1 MASWT
6 EELFPPKFKVNDL
19 FEDDQTRLVHPR
31 SSKRSQQI
39 YEDVYKEMLSS
50 RKDKE
55 TLERDD
61 SQEQVIKLP
70 EGEEPGPKMTTE
82 SCDTEEAPEDSK
94 HKCIWSEQELKILR
108 DSLKCSKLNN
118 IRLSVLTQALQKDC
132 ERVRS
137 TCRQQA
143 REILKINKKYNDV
156 KKQNKAMK
164 VTCAA
169 FKEDARNAQEDLE
182 LCQDRL
188 KDAIRDKKSAELELV
203 SVKHELESVGKRKKV
218 LQLEVAKQR
227 VLQEKCLENQ
237 NISLRSRYEKEITDL
252 LERLEETKLC
262 LEKERNEHCITKK
275 ALAHL
280 RLHFAREVPY
290 LE

>member
-1 MASWT
+1 
-6 EELFPPKFKVNDL
+6 
-19 FEDDQTRLVHPR
+19 
-31 SSKRSQQI
+31 
-39 YEDVYKEMLSS
+39 
-50 RKDKE
+50 
-55 TLERDD
+55 
-61 SQEQVIKLP
+61 
-70 EGEEPGPKMTTE
+70 MTTE
-82 SCDTEEAPEDSK
+82 SSHTEEDCADSK

-108 DSLKCSKLNN
+108 DSLECSKLNN

-143 REILKINKKYNDV
+143 SEILKMNKKYNDV

-164 VTCAA
+164 VTCVA

-188 KDAIRDKKSAELELV
+188 KDAIRDKESAELELV
-203 SVKHELESVGKRKKV
+203 SVKHELESVGKQKKV
-218 LQLEVAKQR
+218 LQLEVEKQR
-227 VLQEKCLENQ
+227 VLQEKLLENQ

-252 LERLEETKLC
+252 LERLEETELC
-262 LEKERNEHCITKK
+262 LEKERNEHYITKK

-280 RLHFAREVPY
+280 KLHFASEVP
-290 LE
+290 